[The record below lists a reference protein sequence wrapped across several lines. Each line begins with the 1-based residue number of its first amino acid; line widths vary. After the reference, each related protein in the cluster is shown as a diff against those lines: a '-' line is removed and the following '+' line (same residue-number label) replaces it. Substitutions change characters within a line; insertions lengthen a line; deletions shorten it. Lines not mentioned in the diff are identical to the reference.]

1 MLGQQGQPKPPRKD
15 QRDMARV
22 NRLNKARNFQNAFQN
37 VGARPE
43 GARTA
48 DDGVDPFSRRK
59 TRLVNYWTTN
69 KQKGANT
76 GKFLAFSASPPR
88 DNSIPREVV
97 SRHDASQ
104 RHAAKACHR
113 IALWA
118 CDAYSQVPAQYNME
132 WQSLCSCGSCIGLK
146 MCGP

>member
-1 MLGQQGQPKPPRKD
+1 MLQPTMLCAALTWKMRVICRLEAQLEVLGQQGQPKPPRKD

-69 KQKGANT
+69 KQKGANA
-76 GKFLAFSASPPR
+76 GAFLVILPPL
-88 DNSIPREVV
+88 S
-97 SRHDASQ
+97 
-104 RHAAKACHR
+104 
-113 IALWA
+113 
-118 CDAYSQVPAQYNME
+118 
-132 WQSLCSCGSCIGLK
+132 
-146 MCGP
+146 

>member
-1 MLGQQGQPKPPRKD
+1 
-15 QRDMARV
+15 MARV

-69 KQKGANT
+69 KQKGANA
-76 GKFLAFSASPPR
+76 GELLAFPSSDPTMIPDLVRVSAGTMHLEDMQPQPVT
-88 DNSIPREVV
+88 VV
-97 SRHDASQ
+97 P
-104 RHAAKACHR
+104 CG
-113 IALWA
+113 A
-118 CDAYSQVPAQYNME
+118 CDA
-132 WQSLCSCGSCIGLK
+132 
-146 MCGP
+146 

>member
-1 MLGQQGQPKPPRKD
+1 
-15 QRDMARV
+15 MARV

-69 KQKGANT
+69 KQKGAGAGASRVQRVSPFASDTN
-76 GKFLAFSASPPR
+76 FMELSRVLAYMLHCLPMRSQLIIQYPP
-88 DNSIPREVV
+88 
-97 SRHDASQ
+97 
-104 RHAAKACHR
+104 
-113 IALWA
+113 L
-118 CDAYSQVPAQYNME
+118 Y
-132 WQSLCSCGSCIGLK
+132 SLCTMYISPSESCTSTAHGARTAAQAWETLTQ
-146 MCGP
+146 

>member
-1 MLGQQGQPKPPRKD
+1 MLSRRILCAPWVVLCLAGAALCYFLRRLEAQLEVLGQQGQVKPPRKD

-69 KQKGANT
+69 KQKGANAGQSMT
-76 GKFLAFSASPPR
+76 FPKER
-88 DNSIPREVV
+88 
-97 SRHDASQ
+97 
-104 RHAAKACHR
+104 
-113 IALWA
+113 ALL
-118 CDAYSQVPAQYNME
+118 S
-132 WQSLCSCGSCIGLK
+132 
-146 MCGP
+146 

>member
-1 MLGQQGQPKPPRKD
+1 MCRLDSAAQCRLEAQLEVLGQQGQVKPPRKD

-22 NRLNKARNFQNAFQN
+22 NRLNKARNFQNGFQN

-69 KQKGANT
+69 KQKGTSA
-76 GKFLAFSASPPR
+76 GKSL
-88 DNSIPREVV
+88 V
-97 SRHDASQ
+97 H
-104 RHAAKACHR
+104 HR
-113 IALWA
+113 
-118 CDAYSQVPAQYNME
+118 
-132 WQSLCSCGSCIGLK
+132 GL
-146 MCGP
+146 P

>member
-1 MLGQQGQPKPPRKD
+1 MHRLEAQLAALGQQGQVKPLRKD

-69 KQKGANT
+69 KQKGA
-76 GKFLAFSASPPR
+76 SAG
-88 DNSIPREVV
+88 
-97 SRHDASQ
+97 
-104 RHAAKACHR
+104 
-113 IALWA
+113 
-118 CDAYSQVPAQYNME
+118 VPAACRVPL
-132 WQSLCSCGSCIGLK
+132 QSSLPRRSKCIDTPL
-146 MCGP
+146 